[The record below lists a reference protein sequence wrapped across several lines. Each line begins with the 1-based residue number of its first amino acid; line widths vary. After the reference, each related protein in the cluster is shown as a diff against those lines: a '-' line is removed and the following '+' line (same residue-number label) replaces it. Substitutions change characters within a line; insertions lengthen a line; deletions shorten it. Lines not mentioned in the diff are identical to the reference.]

1 MDTVERYRQLVQSI
15 IAEYAQIPYAH
26 GDIQCET
33 VSDRAS
39 DRYLLM
45 LVGWEGIRRV
55 HGCLIHVDIIDG
67 KIWIQR
73 DGTERGVARDLLE
86 AGVPRERIVLAFRAP
101 EAREAADLAEAPAR

>member
-1 MDTVERYRQLVQSI
+1 MDTVAQYRQLI
-15 IAEYAQIPYAH
+15 ETLLREYARIPYAH
-26 GDIQCET
+26 GEIDRET
-33 VSDRAS
+33 IFDRET

-73 DGTERGVARDLLE
+73 DGTERGIARDLIE
-86 AGVPRERIVLAFRAP
+86 AGVPKEQIVLAFRSQ
-101 EAREAADLAEAPAR
+101 EMRLGTGLAIA

>member
-1 MDTVERYRQLVQSI
+1 MDSVEQYGQLVQNI
-15 IAEYAQIPYAH
+15 LTDYTVIPYAL
-26 GDIQCET
+26 GEIRFET
-33 VSDRAS
+33 VTDCAS

-73 DGTERGVARDLLE
+73 DGTERGVARDLID
-86 AGVPRERIVLAFRAP
+86 AGVPRDQIVLAFRVD
-101 EAREAADLAEAPAR
+101 EAREEAELGAVWAK

>member
-1 MDTVERYRQLVQSI
+1 MDTVERYCHLVQGI

-33 VSDRAS
+33 VTDRAS

-73 DGTERGVARDLLE
+73 DGTERGVARDLID
-86 AGVPRERIVLAFRAP
+86 AGVPRDQIVLAFQPDVAY
-101 EAREAADLAEAPAR
+101 EGAGLAPA

>member
-1 MDTVERYRQLVQSI
+1 MDSIEQYRQLVQDI
-15 IAEYAQIPYAH
+15 ITEYAQIPYAY
-26 GDIQCET
+26 GEIQFESVT
-33 VSDRAS
+33 DRSS

-45 LVGWEGIRRV
+45 LVGWEGVRRV

-86 AGVPRERIVLAFRAP
+86 SGVPRERMVLAFRAP